1 MKKKK
6 VFILGSINMDLVIS
20 SERMAKKGETISGN
34 GFFTNPGGK
43 GANQAVAVSK
53 LGGDAVMIG
62 CVGDSFGRELKGT
75 LNGYG
80 VNTEYVRTVPN
91 VSSGVAVITLV
102 NGDNSII
109 LDSGANRMISY
120 NLVDDA
126 LMRARAGDYIVCQL
140 EIPQNIVKYAFKM
153 AKQKGMITV
162 LNPTPAIVLDDEI
175 LHNCDLFVV
184 NQPEAEFYSGI
195 YPQDDNS
202 LLKCAKVF
210 ASKNIKNVIVTL
222 GKNGSY
228 GNFSGRIIKVDSEK
242 VCTVDSTAA
251 GDTYL
256 GAFISRIA
264 DGEDPKDAMEFAS
277 KSAAITVTRN
287 GAQSAI
293 PYKDEVD
300 KWKA

>member
-1 MKKKK
+1 M
-6 VFILGSINMDLVIS
+6 
-20 SERMAKKGETISGN
+20 
-34 GFFTNPGGK
+34 
-43 GANQAVAVSK
+43 
-53 LGGDAVMIG
+53 
-62 CVGDSFGRELKGT
+62 
-75 LNGYG
+75 
-80 VNTEYVRTVPN
+80 PN

-120 NLVDDA
+120 DLVDEA
-126 LMRARAGDYIVCQL
+126 LMTARVGDYVVCQL

-202 LLKCAKVF
+202 LLKCVKVF
-210 ASKNIKNVIVTL
+210 TSKNIKNVIVTL

-242 VCTVDSTAA
+242 VRTVDSTAA

-264 DGEDPKDAMEFAS
+264 DGEDPKEAMEFAS

-300 KWKA
+300 KWKT